1 MEFIDFI
8 DLTSKNLD
16 LISQK
21 HYDHWK
27 KYSNELN
34 LEIVKKEFK
43 TIYNQSHNSLPIG
56 FAMVNKNKL
65 IGFCCLKL
73 TNIKS
78 CSQYYPWISNV
89 LIFEKYRNKG
99 YGTKLI
105 HEALRKLKSLKFKIA
120 YIWTD
125 QAPQFYEKLG
135 FEFLKVVE
143 KDDGTLAKL
152 YKINL

>member
-1 MEFIDFI
+1 MKFIDFI
-8 DLTSKNLD
+8 DLTNEDLD

-21 HYDHWK
+21 HYKHWI

-34 LEIVKKEFK
+34 LENIKREFK
-43 TIYNQSHNSLPIG
+43 TIFNQGHNSLPLG
-56 FAMVNKNKL
+56 FAMVNNNK
-65 IGFCCLKL
+65 IVGFCCLKL

-78 CSQYYPWISNV
+78 CSQYSPWISNV

-105 HEALRKLKSLKFKIA
+105 NEALHKLKSLKYKIA

-135 FEFLKVVE
+135 FEFLRVVE
-143 KDDGTLAKL
+143 KDDGTPAKL
-152 YKINL
+152 YQINL